1 MISLYPYQ
9 LEVFRAVLDSVEHHR
24 GYTFTVEIARQG
36 GKNEISAQIEAAR
49 LSAFAAAGGSAVKA
63 SPTFNPQAQISIQ
76 RLKDRLDDYGFKGVW
91 VAESSHILRLGAAR
105 QVFLSAAKTASVVG
119 HTAGF
124 LEIDE
129 SQDVSKLKYS
139 RDFRPMRASSNAT
152 TVLYG
157 TPWTDATLLEEVKQH
172 NLELERKDGR
182 KRHFSFDWQV
192 VAACNPLYRAAA
204 LQELERLGPTHPWW
218 LTQYALK
225 TLPGLG
231 RFFSRAQMAQLEGRH
246 PRLRRPA
253 DGRVFVAGLDL
264 AGEEEGGG
272 IAFSSS
278 SFRGR
283 PEARPEESGEV
294 PYPVSRNPRDST
306 VFVIA
311 EVVNGETRVVEHYS
325 WTGVKHPALYQQL
338 VNLITKWGCRR
349 VVVDATGVG
358 AGVASFLQ
366 QALGG
371 LIVPFKFTAKSKSDL
386 GYELLAAVNSDR
398 LKLHVPD
405 GSADYAE
412 LVRQLELCRPSYQAN
427 KLLNFYVDPDDGHDD
442 YVVALA
448 LTVEAARSVP
458 KPRHAFGSYAA

>member
-1 MISLYPYQ
+1 
-9 LEVFRAVLDSVEHHR
+9 
-24 GYTFTVEIARQG
+24 
-36 GKNEISAQIEAAR
+36 
-49 LSAFAAAGGSAVKA
+49 
-63 SPTFNPQAQISIQ
+63 
-76 RLKDRLDDYGFKGVW
+76 
-91 VAESSHILRLGAAR
+91 
-105 QVFLSAAKTASVVG
+105 
-119 HTAGF
+119 
-124 LEIDE
+124 
-129 SQDVSKLKYS
+129 
-139 RDFRPMRASSNAT
+139 
-152 TVLYG
+152 
-157 TPWTDATLLEEVKQH
+157 
-172 NLELERKDGR
+172 
-182 KRHFSFDWQV
+182 V

-253 DGRVFVAGLDL
+253 DGCVFVAGLDL
-264 AGEEEGGG
+264 AGEEEGA
-272 IAFSSS
+272 I
-278 SFRGR
+278 SFQT
-283 PEARPEESGEV
+283 PS
-294 PYPVSRNPRDST
+294 RDST